1 MILPVLK
8 AMRPSDVTEAELKHP
23 HPPLEFLEVVRVFL
37 DYCFPSWWKN
47 TWECDV
53 MPHQLC
59 LGRMLIGRQGVE
71 NSASSHS
78 AKNSLTSA
86 LHGQKKESEYT
97 LCCSTSDYSKRE
109 LVLPWSKFYTSGLM
123 IGPVWGEQPEQK
135 ALSLSLQHLHSG
147 RIRELGSFMLTIRSL
162 WPRTVGVHRLWFQ
175 RQVILRT

>member
-23 HPPLEFLEVVRVFL
+23 HHPLEFLEVVRVCL
-37 DYCFPSWWKN
+37 DYCFPSRWKN

-59 LGRMLIGRQGVE
+59 LGRMLIGRQGLE

-86 LHGQKKESEYT
+86 LHGQKKGKWVCT
-97 LCCSTSDYSKRE
+97 LLLNLWLLQERTCTSME
-109 LVLPWSKFYTSGLM
+109 QILHLWAHNWSCVRRAARAEGTVS
-123 IGPVWGEQPEQK
+123 QPT
-135 ALSLSLQHLHSG
+135 AP
-147 RIRELGSFMLTIRSL
+147 SL
-162 WPRTVGVHRLWFQ
+162 WQ
-175 RQVILRT
+175 N